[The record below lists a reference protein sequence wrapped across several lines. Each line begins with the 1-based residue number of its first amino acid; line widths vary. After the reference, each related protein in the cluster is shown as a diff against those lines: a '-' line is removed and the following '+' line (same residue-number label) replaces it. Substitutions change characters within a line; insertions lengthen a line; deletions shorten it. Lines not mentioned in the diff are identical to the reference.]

1 MTSKINSLAMMVHK
15 ARMTL
20 MVISKP
26 IRKVWTIR
34 MRMMLDRQQL
44 KMPTHQGEKVEIGKS
59 VEPAEVKVTVVDE
72 VLPEVVKNQILRWS
86 TEPKRTRQLTKMLRR
101 RSMTTLKMTESRLMT
116 WQTQLHWI
124 LMMSRLRLAFNVV

>member
-1 MTSKINSLAMMVHK
+1 MTSKINSLAMTVLK

-44 KMPTHQGEKVEIGKS
+44 KMPTHRGEKVEIGKS

-72 VLPEVVKNQILRWS
+72 VLPEVAKNQILRWS
-86 TEPKRTRQLTKMLRR
+86 TEPKRTRQLMMMLRR

-116 WQTQLHWI
+116 WQTLLHWI
-124 LMMSRLRLAFNVV
+124 LMMSRLRRM